1 MLETEPLVHIPGPQ
15 QAQAASAPP
24 HPTPAP
30 RRKERAKGSRS
41 GGLVLKTRW
50 DGLEPRTTSLCLCAS
65 DQLRKPE
72 VRRPQSPSRR
82 EANLPT
88 GAVMLLGSE
97 ALQPGPK
104 HMACREARPCRLRNC
119 SRSSHLPVPSV
130 LRHRPPDPPLGK
142 DCTSICSETF
152 NDPDSS
158 GFDPNQCFVAP

>member
-1 MLETEPLVHIPGPQ
+1 MKVIQ
-15 QAQAASAPP
+15 ASASCLRPTPPPP
-24 HPTPAP
+24 HFGK
-30 RRKERAKGSRS
+30 RGQRGSRP

-72 VRRPQSPSRR
+72 VRRPQAPSRR

-119 SRSSHLPVPSV
+119 SRSSHLPVPSI
-130 LRHRPPDPPLGK
+130 LRHRPPDPLGK

-158 GFDPNQCFVAP
+158 GFDPNQRFVAP